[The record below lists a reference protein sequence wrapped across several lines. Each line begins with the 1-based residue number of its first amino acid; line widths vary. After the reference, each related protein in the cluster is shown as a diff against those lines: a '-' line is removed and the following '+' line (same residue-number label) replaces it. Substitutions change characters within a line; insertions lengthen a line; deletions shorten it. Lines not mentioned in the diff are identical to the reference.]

1 MRPIRTG
8 VPGVAEVPEDEPGE
22 GRPES
27 EGPRQSLR
35 ELKRLDQAVYAAVAV
50 SPTPSLDTSLRRLS
64 HAADYSRI
72 SFTLAAGLA
81 IFGGATGRR
90 AALRGVASI
99 ALTSVTMNVAIKPWA
114 RRRRPDRDSARVP
127 LSRHVR
133 MPTSHSFPSGHS
145 AAAFAF
151 AEGVGRNLPWTAPPL
166 TVLAFMVAYSRV
178 HTGVHYPGDV
188 IAGSLCGVTLAELA
202 NRAMD
207 RFED

>member
-1 MRPIRTG
+1 M
-8 VPGVAEVPEDEPGE
+8 AEPEAGEPEPGD
-22 GRPES
+22 PES
-27 EGPRQSLR
+27 GGHEERGPLETLR
-35 ELKRLDQAVYAAVAV
+35 ELKRLDKAVYAAVAV
-50 SPTPSLDTSLRRLS
+50 SPTPSLDAALRRLS
-64 HAADYSRI
+64 HAANYSRI

-81 IFGGATGRR
+81 IFGGAPGRR

-99 ALTSVTMNVAIKPWA
+99 ALTSATMNAAIKPWA

-127 LSRHVR
+127 LARHVK

-166 TVLAFMVAYSRV
+166 TVLAFLVAYSRV

-188 IAGSLCGVTLAELA
+188 IAGGICGVSLAEVA
-202 NRAMD
+202 NRALD
-207 RFED
+207 RLEG